1 MISIGIDI
9 AGAHGKRFDL
19 AIVRWGSTL
28 NTASHVTWGTLP
40 LGHPN
45 TGYPI
50 FHFARI
56 ATACRLGNFSQIATL
71 SYPIALFV
79 SRALGAQLANAGVD
93 ISSSVIVAID
103 SPSGFSRNIH
113 GHGRA
118 TEKVGRHFGLSGAH
132 HQPYFQMSPSIACNR
147 LHGNRWA
154 WMLFGMGTFFAFSCR
169 FNPSPSAWEDFL
181 RDGFASV
188 PGGLGGNLLEVFP
201 RATIQYARYS
211 ASTGGGT
218 IGNLRQIIGSL
229 QNAAPE
235 TNLILQS
242 LQTGKK
248 TGSDRAD
255 ALIAALTTLGK
266 IYPYSF
272 TMTALQHGN
281 PSNYFPLPPDWIR
294 EGVIYTVS

>member
-1 MISIGIDI
+1 MISIGIDV
-9 AGAHGKRFDL
+9 AGAPGKSFDL
-19 AIVRWGSTL
+19 AIVRWGSSL
-28 NTASHVTWGTLP
+28 NTASHVAWGTLP

-45 TGYPI
+45 AGYPT

-56 ATACRLGNFSQIATL
+56 ASACRLGNFPQIAAF

-79 SRALGAQLANAGVD
+79 SRALGVQLANVGVETN
-93 ISSSVIVAID
+93 SSVIVAID
-103 SPSGFSRNIH
+103 SPSGFSRNTH

-132 HQPYFQMSPSIACNR
+132 QPYFQMSPSIACNR
-147 LHGNRWA
+147 LRGNQWA
-154 WMLFGMGTFFAFSCR
+154 WMLFGMATFFAFSCR
-169 FNPSPSAWEDFL
+169 FSPSPSTWENFL

-188 PGGLGGNLLEVFP
+188 RGGLGGNLFEVFP

-211 ASTGGGT
+211 AGTGGVT

-242 LQTGKK
+242 LQTGQK

-255 ALIAALTTLGK
+255 ALLAALTTLGK

-281 PSNYFPLPPDWIR
+281 PCNYLPLPPDWIR